1 MLAFVK
7 ALYDAGIPIIAGTD
21 CTAGF
26 CLHRELEL
34 YSEAGIPNA
43 EVLRIATWGAATVT
57 KRADRLGAVRAGYFA
72 DLILVDGDPVAD
84 ISNIRRVEG
93 GPLALPPRAA
103 PETPSTASPA
113 ASRWSSARVL
123 G

>member
-43 EVLRIATWGAATVT
+43 EVLRIATWARRPSRSAPTGSAPC
-57 KRADRLGAVRAGYFA
+57 GP
-72 DLILVDGDPVAD
+72 DP
-84 ISNIRRVEG
+84 
-93 GPLALPPRAA
+93 
-103 PETPSTASPA
+103 SPT
-113 ASRWSSARVL
+113 
-123 G
+123 